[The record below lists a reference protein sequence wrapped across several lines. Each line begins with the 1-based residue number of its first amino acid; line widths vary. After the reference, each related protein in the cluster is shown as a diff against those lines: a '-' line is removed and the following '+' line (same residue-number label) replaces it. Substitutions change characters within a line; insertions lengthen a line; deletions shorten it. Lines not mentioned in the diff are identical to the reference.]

1 MKNTLLSICFVSHDM
16 LTKMLMSQKMS
27 KHTLS
32 PCLISWAMNSW
43 CHFNCRRESS
53 QLWRVCSLGRVMSV
67 CISCNSHLRWL
78 NRKSQNN
85 GETVLTVSKLTS
97 FNTP

>member
-1 MKNTLLSICFVSHDM
+1 MKNTLFRIHLVSHDM
-16 LTKMLMSQKMS
+16 LTKMLMCQKML
-27 KHTLS
+27 KRTLS
-32 PCLISWAMNSW
+32 PCLIYWAMNSW
-43 CHFNCRRESS
+43 RNYNRLRESS
-53 QLWRVCSLGRVMSV
+53 RLLRVCTLGRVMSV
-67 CISCNSHLRWL
+67 CTSCNSHLRWL